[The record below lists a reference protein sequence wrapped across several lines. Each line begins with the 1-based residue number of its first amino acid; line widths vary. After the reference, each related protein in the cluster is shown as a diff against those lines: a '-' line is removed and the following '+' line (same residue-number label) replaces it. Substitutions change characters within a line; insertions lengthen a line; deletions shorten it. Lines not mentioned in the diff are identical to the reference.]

1 MQTNELIDALR
12 ALLDGRPSSEA
23 AEVLA
28 LGYAKRCREVN
39 ERLGKIGMMLEGGG
53 EIQALQH
60 AEQPPRVVDAALA
73 LSFGGESAW
82 HEYCL
87 NHGHEVAPLIDAR
100 TLEAL
105 LSIQGKGLSP
115 NHPLYKDYRTAVSSR
130 DDIRAHDLI
139 RVIARMNPGDENA
152 AKELKRLERKSYQA
166 ALVELRSNL
175 GSGDDDLLA
184 AMTRV
189 EAAGSREDYEKLPE
203 WQQALARRHGI
214 RRAAAW
220 KRMSEALDGAEAEL
234 ATGSWRQAAAL
245 HSEYAALS
253 GKYGN
258 PPELPGLGDRAGKME
273 AALEQHRSD
282 AERLAKARHL
292 VAEMERIADD
302 VETRMVTP
310 LGLSPDF
317 AGPLAEDL
325 SRKIRQLE
333 SLRGDF
339 PENSK
344 RRVASVRA
352 QLNQAL
358 ERSNRSKRLR
368 LVATLGLAALILIS
382 AAVLGTLVFRAAGHA
397 DLMAKLRGE
406 QSASGLRELVKKVRN
421 EEPLLLKYPRLATE
435 LAQAGSWLKAM
446 DSKLALV
453 GQELAILEKA
463 RQNEFE
469 NLSSSDL
476 FGKLHET
483 GAMAAE
489 LPADLATE
497 ATARLTVL
505 RNDGERVLMARQ
517 AANDKLAR
525 QATEKWNGVLD
536 GIDLSG
542 PVGNAHELLEPAVP
556 ELAHFVNLPSSE
568 HALLRL
574 PASTGTLVK
583 DVNARILGM
592 QERTKAVY
600 DAVAMLE
607 AAETGDAYRE
617 GIAALSSMGFSEAA
631 AAQRIADA
639 WLDDDRV
646 KAMLVF
652 RGDLVALKAAANDDG
667 FSAPRPDVATERDQ
681 NVIVELTSS
690 ETLNKLWDLVWKDSK
705 GSTKRWLSEGK
716 LEGDATR
723 GWQGKM
729 AEMPRLASMPP
740 IFRVQAILPS
750 KGNILISNTPTP
762 TTAMMSDL
770 GLDALLDNSGTKFKS
785 SVLPLLD
792 AVANNEKAKPLAKAY
807 VFKNLLRI
815 VNNHKPEEWGLYYC
829 PQLID
834 DIKAFEQLEMKA
846 PVLERQW
853 LLESAPES
861 AKQWEDFFATR
872 GKRFTY
878 GQFVAVRS
886 AAAEVIGSPVYLA
899 GHVAMNGAIA
909 LLPFPGKR
917 LVLGVCEAGEGIHE
931 LRVCGLVDGADGTMP
946 ANIGLLPLS
955 PLLSV
960 ELSEKAQTF
969 ILSLHCMGEAVVS
982 EPQKP

>member
-1 MQTNELIDALR
+1 MQTNELIDAIR
-12 ALLDGRPSSEA
+12 GLLDGRPSSEA
-23 AEVLA
+23 PEVLA

-39 ERLGKIGMMLEGGG
+39 ERLSKIGMMLEGGG
-53 EIQALQH
+53 EIQALQL

-87 NHGHEVAPLIDAR
+87 NHGHEVAPLVDAR

-152 AKELKRLERKSYQA
+152 AKELKRLQRKSYQA

-175 GSGDDDLLA
+175 SSGDDLFLA

-189 EAAGSREDYEKLPE
+189 EETGSAEDLEKLPV
-203 WQQALARRHGI
+203 WHQASSRRLGI
-214 RRAAAW
+214 RRDAAW
-220 KRMSEALDGAEAEL
+220 KRISEVLDLAEAEL
-234 ATGSWRQAAAL
+234 AEGSWRQAAAL
-245 HSEYAALS
+245 LSEYGSLS
-253 GKYGN
+253 VVYGI
-258 PPELPGLGDRAGKME
+258 PPEISGMRERVGKME
-273 AALEQHRSD
+273 TALEQHRSD

-339 PENSK
+339 PENSQ

-358 ERSNRSKRLR
+358 ERSNRSKRLK
-368 LVATLGLAALILIS
+368 LVMTLGLAALILIS
-382 AAVLGTLVFRAAGHA
+382 SAILGTLVFRAAGQA
-397 DLMAKLRGE
+397 DLLAKLRGE
-406 QSASGLRELVKKVRN
+406 QSSSGLRELVKKVRN

-435 LAQAGSWLKAM
+435 VAQASSWLKAM

-453 GQELAILEKA
+453 DQELVTMESA
-463 RQNEFE
+463 RHTAFE
-469 NLSSSDL
+469 SLSSADL
-476 FGKLHET
+476 FGKLQET

-489 LPADLATE
+489 LPTDLATE

-525 QATEKWNGVLD
+525 QATEKWNGVLE

-542 PVGNAHELLEPAVP
+542 PAGVAHELLLPANT
-556 ELAHFVNLPSSE
+556 ELAPFVDAPSSE

-574 PASTGTLVK
+574 PASTETLVK
-583 DVNARILGM
+583 DVEARILEM
-592 QERTKAVY
+592 RERAKAVS
-600 DAVAMLE
+600 DAVAKLV
-607 AAETGDAYRE
+607 AADTGSAYRE
-617 GIAALSSMGFSEAA
+617 AITVLSSCGFSEAA
-631 AAQRIADA
+631 TAQRIADA
-639 WLDDDRV
+639 WPDDDRV

-652 RGDLVALKAAANDDG
+652 RGDLVALKAASNDDG
-667 FSAPRPDVATERDQ
+667 FSSPIPDVATERDQ

-690 ETLNKLWDLVWKDSK
+690 ETLIELWDVVWKDSK
-705 GSTKRWLSEGK
+705 GVTKKWLSKGK
-716 LEGDATR
+716 LKEDATR
-723 GWQGKM
+723 GWQGEM
-729 AEMPRLASMPP
+729 AELPRLASMPP

-750 KGNILISNTPTP
+750 RGNTLISNTPTP

-834 DIKAFEQLEMKA
+834 DIKAFEELEMKA

-853 LLESAPES
+853 LLESAPEG
-861 AKQWEDFFATR
+861 AKQWEEFFETR

-878 GQFVAVRS
+878 GQFLAARS
-886 AAAEVIGSPVYLA
+886 AAAEVIGSQVSLA
-899 GHVAMNGAIA
+899 GHVTTDGAIA
-909 LLPFPGKR
+909 LLPATGKR
-917 LVLGVCEAGEGIHE
+917 LVLGVCAAGDGIQE
-931 LRVCGLVDGADGTMP
+931 LRVCGMVDGPDGSMI
-946 ANIGLLPLS
+946 AHIDLLPLS

-960 ELSEKAQTF
+960 ELTEKAQTF
-969 ILSLHCMGEAVVS
+969 ILSLHGKGESVVS
-982 EPQKP
+982 EPTKR